1 MYVKMTEQVESH
13 VADFPIPLDEEV
25 GDPLAYPSNVKNCIV
40 GDTGASLRKS
50 RIMTPNLSLKVES

>member
-40 GDTGASLRKS
+40 GIQELPYGSLGS
-50 RIMTPNLSLKVES
+50 